1 MKEIIKDLE
10 DYLNL
15 ASIDT
20 QRVMF
25 VSDVKHPEWED
36 NNEVMDIAKSQ
47 ILESVDLLPEESV
60 LSFIGVHAKIPL
72 VGKRHSIGFLITN
85 RRVMTQTDVSFT
97 NREILPNIE
106 FFTHKQDKAELGT
119 KLWLDFITKND
130 IVTSEEQLSGM
141 EIAIKDTIN
150 IVLARLQ
157 ELRNLP
163 EEIEQ
168 STDFKGRVLELR
180 LKGIIKSFEEDKK
193 RLQSFSEK
201 FSISDILY
209 GIVDKPFFGGVYGLV
224 LTPNGISS
232 REALEKCKTSTWD
245 QVAEFKAIK
254 GEEDFIFLIGTK
266 KHYIPSYQ
274 KEHLSAVITLINEI
288 AEGKVFMH

>member
-36 NNEVMDIAKSQ
+36 NNEIMDIAKSQ

-106 FFTHKQDKAELGT
+106 CFTQKQDKAELGT
-119 KLWLDFITKND
+119 NLWLDFITKND

-141 EIAIKDTIN
+141 ENAIKDTLN

-209 GIVDKPFFGGVYGLV
+209 GVVDKPFFGGVYGLV

-266 KHYIPSYQ
+266 KHYIPNYQ
-274 KEHLSAVITLINEI
+274 KEHLSSVITLINEI